1 MLVELIRHPV
11 LATRF
16 LARRIKEIPTKG
28 LPRLRRCEDD
38 DFDRKYGVETSKTV
52 QIVPTD
58 SPNFSHGTRYSPA
71 GEAVI
76 RWCIENCGM
85 PLNQTTFVDL
95 GSGKGRVLIV
105 AAMYPF
111 KRIIGV
117 EYSPELSVICRNNV
131 QKLSMTEKCEVIVG
145 DAADFKFPD
154 GNLLVFLYNPFD
166 SVILNR
172 VLNNLAATRGHV
184 RIAQLGPGHDV
195 IRNSGVARAL
205 CSGEGPTLY
214 EICGGRPDDTVER
227 DTIVR

>member
-1 MLVELIRHPV
+1 MNTLAELICHPV
-11 LATRF
+11 LAARF

-28 LPRLRRCEDD
+28 LPKLRRCQDD
-38 DFDRKYGVETSKTV
+38 EFDQKYGVETSKSV

-58 SPNFSHGTRYSPA
+58 SPNFSHGNRYSAA
-71 GEAVI
+71 GETVI

-85 PLNQTTFVDL
+85 LHTETTFVDV

-105 AAMYPF
+105 AAMYAF

-117 EYSPELSVICRNNV
+117 EYSPALAAICRNNL
-131 QKLSMTEKCEVIVG
+131 QKLSITEKCEVIVG

-166 SVILNR
+166 GVILNR
-172 VLNNLAATRGHV
+172 VLRHLAATHGHV

-195 IRNSGVARAL
+195 IRNSGIARAI

-214 EICGGRPDDTVER
+214 EIVDGSQARHPT
-227 DTIVR
+227 